1 MGKKKAILHYLENIK
16 SKIEDID
23 QPDALDRILAL
34 LIQADA
40 STRILETEKTPREFE
55 TNDYFAPA
63 QKNEVQLRFK
73 KTCGNPGRK
82 QKYIPLR

>member
-40 STRILETEKTPREFE
+40 ST
-55 TNDYFAPA
+55 Y
-63 QKNEVQLRFK
+63 
-73 KTCGNPGRK
+73 
-82 QKYIPLR
+82 

>member
-55 TNDYFAPA
+55 TKDYFAPA
-63 QKNEVQLRFK
+63 QKMKFNSDSKRHVETLEGSK
-73 KTCGNPGRK
+73 S
-82 QKYIPLR
+82 ISL